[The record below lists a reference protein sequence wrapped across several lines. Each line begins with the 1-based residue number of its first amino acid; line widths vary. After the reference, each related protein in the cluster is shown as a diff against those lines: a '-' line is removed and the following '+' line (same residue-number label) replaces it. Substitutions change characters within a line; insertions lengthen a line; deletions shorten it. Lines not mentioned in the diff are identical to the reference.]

1 MKRLLC
7 TAFVLLLLSVIAT
20 GAQAGV
26 VFLTSSSL
34 ATLTGEGPVG
44 GGDPLATDMS
54 NGILHAQVL
63 SQAYPGK
70 SGGYVY
76 FYQVND
82 TGTGSDSS
90 IEMLTLATFA
100 GAGADPIM
108 GWLTGDLPDGFLAGS
123 QLPESSGYINA
134 QGVASF
140 YFTERGDAVISP
152 GEVSTVL
159 YAVSTYAPGRIIGN
173 LIGARV
179 GSGDVIGPVVPEP
192 STLVLFGMGLAAL
205 FAVRRR
211 MW

>member
-1 MKRLLC
+1 MRRLLC
-7 TAFVLLLLSVIAT
+7 TAFVLLLLSVIVT

-34 ATLTGEGPVG
+34 ATLAGEGPVG
-44 GGDPLATDMS
+44 GGDPLVTDMS

-90 IEMLTLATFA
+90 IEMLTLATFV

-108 GWLTGDLPDGFLAGS
+108 GWLTGDLPSGFLAGS
-123 QLPESSGYINA
+123 QLPEDRGYINA
-134 QGVASF
+134 QSVASF

-159 YAVSTYAPGRIIGN
+159 YAVSTFAPGRIIGN

-192 STLVLFGMGLAAL
+192 STLVLIGMGLAAL